1 MLLNGVTSA
10 EQFPV
15 VSPRGTDWKLENT
28 SEIYLWHIMI
38 HLNSAFRGS
47 MSQVVKLR
55 LMAL

>member
-28 SEIYLWHIMI
+28 SEIYL
-38 HLNSAFRGS
+38 
-47 MSQVVKLR
+47 
-55 LMAL
+55 